1 MTYIRRFL
9 TDFPELS
16 RSETILTLSEHLGW
30 TTLAG
35 APKYDAA
42 RSLLEQLD
50 QAAEIR
56 LPPLTNRGPKKG
68 RRRSEPKVLVPAVA
82 SMALTAPEPPPSV
95 ECALADLAP
104 VKLRLVTE
112 RDDVAHVNACLRQF
126 HPLGYT
132 KPFGFFAR
140 YRIESAIGSL
150 GCILMSGAARALEAR
165 DRHIGWTLAQRRR
178 NIPWV
183 INNSRFLIFP
193 SVKVPHLASH
203 VLAQLT
209 RQLPEDWQR
218 LWSYRPL
225 LLETFVDPAY
235 YRGSCYLGAGW
246 DELGRTSG
254 RGLARPGQRYKSSPK
269 MILIKPLH
277 PQWRQR
283 LSSDDPSEGT
293 KTMTATH
300 KSAQRDTARE
310 DHSARK
316 KS

>member
-1 MTYIRRFL
+1 MSQVNTLVLRHGGCEVRGKDMTYIRRFL

-193 SVKVPHLASH
+193 SVKVPIWPVTCWHNSPANCLRIGSVSGPIDH
-203 VLAQLT
+203 CC
-209 RQLPEDWQR
+209 
-218 LWSYRPL
+218 SKPL
-225 LLETFVDPAY
+225 LIRRTTVAVVISVRAGMNLDARVVGGWRDPVSA
-235 YRGSCYLGAGW
+235 
-246 DELGRTSG
+246 
-254 RGLARPGQRYKSSPK
+254 
-269 MILIKPLH
+269 IKVH
-277 PQWRQR
+277 PR
-283 LSSDDPSEGT
+283 
-293 KTMTATH
+293 
-300 KSAQRDTARE
+300 
-310 DHSARK
+310 
-316 KS
+316 